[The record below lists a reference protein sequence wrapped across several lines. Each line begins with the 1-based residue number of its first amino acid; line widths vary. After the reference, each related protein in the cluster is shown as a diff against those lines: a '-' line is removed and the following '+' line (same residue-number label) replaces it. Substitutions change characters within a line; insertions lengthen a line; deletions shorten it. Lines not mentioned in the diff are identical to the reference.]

1 MSGEND
7 LIVGLLTVDL
17 YLPGCTSLKEKRS
30 VLRSLKERLGHKFN
44 ISIAEVAFMDKW
56 QRCRLGI
63 AQVGNDQQFLKKSL
77 DKIFVIIDLNPA
89 TEVTEHLMEFL

>member
-30 VLRSLKERLGHKFN
+30 VIRSLKEKLSHKFN

-56 QRCRLGI
+56 QRARIGI
-63 AQVGNDQQFLKKSL
+63 AQVGNDQKYLRKSL
-77 DKIFVIIDLNPA
+77 DTVFAIIDANPA
-89 TEVTEHLMEFL
+89 AEVTEHLVEFL